1 MKTLKMALIAA
12 CALASTSAS
21 ASALDTQPKAATSKV
36 STCYYVGSYI
46 TPDAIYDVYDC
57 YSNGDGSY

>member
-1 MKTLKMALIAA
+1 MKILKIALVVA
-12 CALASTSAS
+12 CAIASTSATANS
-21 ASALDTQPKAATSKV
+21 LVPPAKGTNAAV